1 MKGINTVIIIG
12 RIGTININYLDSG
25 MTILNLSVAVNNPLK
40 RDETIWFN
48 VSAFKRLAEHCA
60 NYLSKGSLI
69 SVVGSLQID
78 EFVNQENQN
87 QTTFK
92 INAKNIVFL
101 SKVTNR
107 EDELMAA

>member
-12 RIGTININYLDSG
+12 RIGAININYLDTG
-25 MTILNLSVAVNNPLK
+25 MTILSLSVAVNNPLNK
-40 RDETIWFN
+40 DQAIWFN
-48 VSAFKRLAEHCA
+48 VSAFDRLAEHCA
-60 NYLSKGSLI
+60 NYLNKGSLI
-69 SVVGSLQID
+69 SVVGGLQID

-101 SKVTNR
+101 SKVSNK
-107 EDELMAA
+107 EEQLMAA